1 MSLMKP
7 AHFLAELIA
16 LPSVN
21 PAFLPAG
28 DPRAGEH
35 RVADFLA
42 ATAARGGLDVEFHEV
57 TPNRRNLIAR
67 FTPSGRVK
75 KRVVLAPHTDT
86 VGDLGM
92 SDRLF
97 QPEIRNGRLYGRGAC
112 DTKGSVAS
120 MLMAVLSLALQ
131 GRRPATTEII
141 FAGLID
147 EENSQLGSRALV
159 RSGFKAD
166 LAIVGEP
173 TQLQVVTAHKG
184 DLWLKVT
191 TRGKSAHGA
200 KPHLGKNA
208 IHSMAQIINL
218 IETDYAT
225 TLKNQSHPLLGQAT
239 VNVGSIRGG
248 TQPNI
253 VPDWCEISIDRRTL
267 PGETSASVMRGL
279 RKFLVKHGLKA
290 TINDSKGAPAPSLET
305 NPRLPLVQAL
315 LASVGQNST
324 VGVDYFCDAAIL
336 AAGGIPSVVFGPGD
350 IAQAHTATEWISVRQ
365 LDQAVAQL
373 VGFLRSLP

>member
-159 RSGFKAD
+159 RSRFKAD

-225 TLKNQSHPLLGQAT
+225 TLKKQSHPLLGQAT

-267 PGETSASVMRGL
+267 PGETSASVLRGL
-279 RKFLVKHGLKA
+279 GKFLVKHGLKA

>member
-1 MSLMKP
+1 MKP

-86 VGDLGM
+86 VGDLRM

-225 TLKNQSHPLLGQAT
+225 TLKKQSHPLLGQAT

-267 PGETSASVMRGL
+267 PGETSASVLRGL

>member
-1 MSLMKP
+1 MKP

-267 PGETSASVMRGL
+267 PGETSASVLRGL

>member
-57 TPNRRNLIAR
+57 SPNRRNLIAR

-267 PGETSASVMRGL
+267 PGETSATVLRGL

-290 TINDSKGAPAPSLET
+290 TINDSKEAPAPSLET

>member
-267 PGETSASVMRGL
+267 PGETSASALRGL

>member
-57 TPNRRNLIAR
+57 SPNRRNLIAR

-225 TLKNQSHPLLGQAT
+225 TLKKQSHPLLGQAT

-267 PGETSASVMRGL
+267 PGETSASVLRGL

>member
-1 MSLMKP
+1 MKP

-225 TLKNQSHPLLGQAT
+225 TLKKQSHPLLGQAT

-267 PGETSASVMRGL
+267 PGETSASVLRGL
-279 RKFLVKHGLKA
+279 AKFLVKHGLKA

>member
-225 TLKNQSHPLLGQAT
+225 TLKKQSHPLLGQDT

-248 TQPNI
+248 NQPNI
-253 VPDWCEISIDRRTL
+253 VTDWCEISIDRRTL
-267 PGETSASVMRGL
+267 PGETSASVLRGL
-279 RKFLVKHGLKA
+279 GKFLVKHGLKA

>member
-225 TLKNQSHPLLGQAT
+225 TLKKQSHPLLGQAT

-267 PGETSASVMRGL
+267 PGETSASVLRGL
-279 RKFLVKHGLKA
+279 GKFLVKHGLKA

>member
-1 MSLMKP
+1 MKP

-42 ATAARGGLDVEFHEV
+42 ATAARGGLDIEFHEV
-57 TPNRRNLIAR
+57 SPNRRNLIAR

-239 VNVGSIRGG
+239 VNV
-248 TQPNI
+248 
-253 VPDWCEISIDRRTL
+253 
-267 PGETSASVMRGL
+267 
-279 RKFLVKHGLKA
+279 
-290 TINDSKGAPAPSLET
+290 
-305 NPRLPLVQAL
+305 
-315 LASVGQNST
+315 
-324 VGVDYFCDAAIL
+324 
-336 AAGGIPSVVFGPGD
+336 
-350 IAQAHTATEWISVRQ
+350 
-365 LDQAVAQL
+365 
-373 VGFLRSLP
+373 

>member
-1 MSLMKP
+1 MKP

-57 TPNRRNLIAR
+57 SPNRRNLIAR

-267 PGETSASVMRGL
+267 PGETSASVLRGL

>member
-225 TLKNQSHPLLGQAT
+225 TLKKQSHPLLGQAT

-267 PGETSASVMRGL
+267 PGETSASVLRGL

>member
-57 TPNRRNLIAR
+57 SPNRRNLIAR

-267 PGETSASVMRGL
+267 PGETSASVLRGL

>member
-1 MSLMKP
+1 MKP

>member
-1 MSLMKP
+1 MKP

-57 TPNRRNLIAR
+57 SPNRRNLIAR

-267 PGETSASVMRGL
+267 PGETSASVLRGL
-279 RKFLVKHGLKA
+279 RKFLLKHGLKA

-336 AAGGIPSVVFGPGD
+336 AAGAIPSVVFGPGD